1 MNCVL
6 LPLLG
11 LGGRWWQLESICA
24 PTSHIWLAGRES
36 ICGLRKSRTCTVVES
51 ISKTTPATR
60 SGDVAQRHFHRRH
73 SDFILTKF
81 YLPLNRLTKAWKDA
95 EYSGWHWKVYKCCF
109 MKQKC
114 HIQRG
119 VSQYENASILLSS
132 SGIHTTH

>member
-1 MNCVL
+1 MVRFVIKVSTGNIKIKFETEIVIRMNCVL

-95 EYSGWHWKVYKCCF
+95 E
-109 MKQKC
+109 
-114 HIQRG
+114 
-119 VSQYENASILLSS
+119 
-132 SGIHTTH
+132 